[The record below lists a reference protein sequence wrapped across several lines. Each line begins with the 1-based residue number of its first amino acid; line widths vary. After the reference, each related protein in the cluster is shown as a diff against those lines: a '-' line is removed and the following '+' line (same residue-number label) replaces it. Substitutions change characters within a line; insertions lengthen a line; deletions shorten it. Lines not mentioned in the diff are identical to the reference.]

1 MLNKIRLFAFALI
14 MFSGTS
20 YAQYEDAE
28 TISPFFGGPGDYEYP
43 LLCTQ
48 CNVWQDYRNFAW
60 NQLSLNGGEARTP
73 TNPNHQTSFRIYTH
87 ATNDLYPALVEI
99 TLEIEDVELMGHDVG
114 QMPTD
119 PEHYIVETHP
129 ENGDSVADG
138 YYPKNQGALQFPYQE
153 SIGNDPG
160 NDDSNEGT
168 DPPAGGSGG
177 GGGDASDS
185 GNDGGIYGGGGGGP
199 GAGGNPGGGGR
210 ASRNYCGPGTEFTC
224 VQY

>member
-1 MLNKIRLFAFALI
+1 MLIL
-14 MFSGTS
+14 FSGNS
-20 YAQYEDAE
+20 FAQYVDDEAV
-28 TISPFFGGPGDYEYP
+28 TPFFGGAGDYRYP
-43 LLCTQ
+43 VVCGQCT
-48 CNVWQDYRNFAW
+48 VWQDYRNFAW
-60 NQLSLNGGEARTP
+60 NQLSLNGGFAHTP
-73 TNPNHQTSFRIYTH
+73 NNPGNITSFRIYTSEKD
-87 ATNDLYPALVEI
+87 DLYPATVEI
-99 TLEIEDVELMGHDVG
+99 SMETVDVVISGNRVGHTSDNG
-114 QMPTD
+114 
-119 PEHYIVETHP
+119 EHYFVETHP
-129 ENGDSVADG
+129 ENGDNVDSSQF
-138 YYPKNQGALQFPYQE
+138 PKDMGPLQFPYQE